1 LKSLIQN
8 IYIIVVVAVLFTSCN
23 PTKVLAPGEVYL
35 KANVIGIPGKII
47 EQDVLY
53 PYLKQRDN
61 KRALWIFKIKMVR
74 YLAYSDS
81 TINFKNEKK
90 RKRITHKNEKR
101 LLAGKDSVEFKPHW
115 TFKIKEGGEPPVVF
129 DSTLAKETI
138 TQFKK
143 ALFNRGYF
151 NNEVS
156 TFFKYNRD
164 SSKVSVIYSTTEG
177 IQYNLNKI
185 ALVIDDNSL
194 LPAIKKA
201 NEFSL
206 LHTGDPYNTDKI
218 DEERLRFTGEMRNQ
232 GYYYFS
238 KEFIAYEVDS
248 ALQNKAVNIKV
259 IIKNPPNSN
268 NSADSL
274 NSVSHQ
280 KYKIGTITLN
290 TSFNSKFTDNPA
302 DSIHFDHLIFINLSR
317 LKYNPHTFTNKLFY
331 QSGDFY
337 SQKAESRTYTRLS
350 GLNNFKYINIGFA
363 KSALDSNTLNCNI
376 LMSPFPTQSIG
387 VEMEGT
393 NTSGNLGVSGY
404 LNYLHRNTFGNA
416 EEFKVRFKGGVEA
429 QQTNTVEEDATNGAL
444 DVFNTK
450 EFGVETSL
458 TFQDLILTHGL
469 KARILKR
476 FNRPKTS
483 LNFIINYQNRPDF
496 ERFLTNASIGYTF
509 TQKKENTHQFF
520 IHPVDISFIRV
531 EKTIDFEKRL
541 EELNN
546 PLLNSTYDNQFIAG
560 SKIVETWTN
569 KKTTKQRSFMLNRAL
584 FEIAGNV
591 LNAANKML
599 GSEYA
604 VDTTNTQDY
613 YTIGQVRY
621 AQFVKAQNDFHFNT
635 RINRTQSMAYRVLA
649 GIGIPYGN
657 AETLPY
663 DRSFYG
669 GGANDMRGWQARSL
683 GPGGLL
689 DDSLKAGV
697 DQVADIKIQLGAEYR
712 FNISKSIEGAIFA
725 DAGNIWLLR
734 KDDARPLAEFDIN
747 RFYKEIALSLG
758 SGVRFNFGFLLVR
771 LDWGVKIFDP
781 ALPEKQR
788 FVLDRGDYLKNYGEN
803 TGGKSYQHSVF
814 NLGIGYPF

>member
-1 LKSLIQN
+1 MKSLIQN

-23 PTKVLAPGEVYL
+23 PTKVLAPGQVYL
-35 KANVIGIPGKII
+35 KKNVIGIPGKVI
-47 EQDVLY
+47 EQDIIY

-61 KRALWIFKIKMVR
+61 KRALWYFKIKMVR
-74 YLAYSDS
+74 YLAFSDS
-81 TINFKNEKK
+81 TVNFKNEKK
-90 RKRITHKNEKR
+90 RKRITRKNQKR
-101 LLAGKDSVEFKPHW
+101 LLAGKDSIAFKPNW
-115 TFKIKEGGEPPVVF
+115 TYKLKQGGEPPVVF
-129 DSTLAKETI
+129 DSVLARETT

-151 NNEVS
+151 NSEVN

-164 SSKVSVIYSTTEG
+164 STRVTVIYSAMEG
-177 IQYNLNKI
+177 IQYKLNKI

-201 NEFSL
+201 NEFSI
-206 LHTGDPYNTDKI
+206 LHTGNPYNTDKI
-218 DEERLRFTGEMRNQ
+218 DEERIRFSGEMRNQ

-238 KEFIAYEVDS
+238 KEYIAYEVDS
-248 ALQNKAVNIKV
+248 ALQNKSVNIKV
-259 IIKNPPNSN
+259 IIKNPQNSN
-268 NSADSL
+268 ESADSTKV
-274 NSVSHQ
+274 VSHQ
-280 KYKIGTITLN
+280 KYQIGTITLN
-290 TSFNSKFTDNPA
+290 TSFDSKFADNPA
-302 DSIHFDHLIFINLSR
+302 DSIHFNNLIFINLSR
-317 LKYNPHTFTNKLFY
+317 LKYNPHTFSNKLFY

-337 SQKAESRTYTRLS
+337 SQKAEARTYTRLS

-363 KSALDSNTLNCNI
+363 KSPLDSNTLNCNI
-376 LMSPFPTQSIG
+376 LMSPFPAQSVG
-387 VEMEGT
+387 VEIEGT

-404 LNYLHRNTFGNA
+404 LSYLHRNTFGNA

-429 QQTNTVEEDATNGAL
+429 QQVNSTSEQDITDGIN
-444 DVFNTK
+444 VFNTK

-469 KARILKR
+469 KSRILKR

-483 LNFIINYQNRPDF
+483 LNFIMNYQKRPDF
-496 ERFLTNASIGYTF
+496 ERFLTNASLSYTF

-520 IHPVDISFIRV
+520 INPIDISYIKVKKEADFI
-531 EKTIDFEKRL
+531 KRL

-560 SKIVETWTN
+560 SKVVETWTN

-584 FEIAGNV
+584 FEVAGNV
-591 LNAANKML
+591 LNVANKVL
-599 GSEYA
+599 GSDYV
-604 VDTTNTQDY
+604 VDTNTTSNY
-613 YTIGQVRY
+613 YAIGNVRY
-621 AQFVKAQNDFHFNT
+621 AQFIKAQNDFHFNT
-635 RINRTQSMAYRVLA
+635 RINRTQTMAYRVLA
-649 GIGIPYGN
+649 GIGVPYGN
-657 AETLPY
+657 ADVLPY

-712 FNISKSIEGAIFA
+712 FNISKSIEGALFA

-788 FVLDRGDYLKNYGEN
+788 FVLDQGDYLKNYGVN
-803 TGGKSYQHSVF
+803 TGGKKYQHSVF

>member
-1 LKSLIQN
+1 MKSLIQN
-8 IYIIVVVAVLFTSCN
+8 IYIIAVVAVLFTSCS

-35 KANVIGIPGKII
+35 KANKIRVSAKII
-47 EQDVLY
+47 EQDVLF

-61 KRALWIFKIKMVR
+61 KRALWVFKVKMFQ
-74 YLAYSDS
+74 YLAFSDS
-81 TINFKNEKK
+81 TANAKNEKK
-90 RKRITHKNEKR
+90 RERITHKNEKR
-101 LLAGKDSVEFKPHW
+101 LLAGKDSVEFKPQW
-115 TFKIKEGGEPPVVF
+115 IYKLKNGGEPPVVF
-129 DSTLAKETI
+129 DPVLAEATAK
-138 TQFKK
+138 QFKK

-151 NNEVS
+151 TAETN
-156 TFFKYNRD
+156 TFYQYNRD
-164 SSKVSVIYSTTEG
+164 SSQVKVIYTAIEG
-177 IQYNLNKI
+177 IQYRLNKI
-185 ALVIDDNSL
+185 ALVIDDKTL

-201 NEFSL
+201 NELSL
-206 LHTGDPYNTDKI
+206 LHAGDPYNTDKI
-218 DEERLRFTGEMRNQ
+218 DAERIRFSGEMRDQ

-238 KEFIAYEVDS
+238 KEYIAYEIDS
-248 ALQNKAVNIKV
+248 TLQNKQVNIK
-259 IIKNPPNSN
+259 IIVKNPSN
-268 NSADSL
+268 TDSADSTKAI
-274 NSVSHQ
+274 SHQ
-280 KYKIGTITLN
+280 RYTIGDITLN
-290 TSFNSKFTDNPA
+290 TSFNSKFTDQA
-302 DSIHFDHLIFINLSR
+302 EDSIHFNNLIFINLSR
-317 LKYNPHTFTNKLFY
+317 LKYNPHTFSNKLFY
-331 QSGDFY
+331 QTGDFY
-337 SQKAESRTYTRLS
+337 SQKAEARTYTRLS

-363 KSALDSNTLNCNI
+363 KSPIDSNTLNCNI
-376 LMSPFPTQSIG
+376 LMSPFPTQSVG

-404 LNYLHRNTFGNA
+404 LSYLHRNTFGNA

-429 QQTNTVEEDATNGAL
+429 QQVNSTNVDESGNKL
-444 DVFNTK
+444 NVFNTV

-469 KARILKR
+469 KSRILKR

-483 LNFIINYQNRPDF
+483 LNFIMNYQNRPDF
-496 ERFLTNASIGYTF
+496 ERFLTNASLSYTF

-520 IHPVDISFIRV
+520 INPIDISYIRV
-531 EKTIDFEKRL
+531 QKTLDFEERL
-541 EELNN
+541 KELNN

-569 KKTTKQRSFMLNRAL
+569 KNTTKQRSFMLNRAM
-584 FEIAGNV
+584 FEVAGNV
-591 LNAANKML
+591 LNVANKIL

-604 VDTTNTQDY
+604 VDTATTTNY
-613 YTIGQVRY
+613 YAIGNVRY

-635 RINRTQSMAYRVLA
+635 RINRTQTMAYRVLA

-657 AETLPY
+657 AEVLPY

-689 DDSLKAGV
+689 DSLKAGV
-697 DQVADIKIQLGAEYR
+697 DQVADIKILLGVEYR
-712 FNISKSIEGAIFA
+712 FNITKSIEGALFA

-734 KDDARPLAEFDIN
+734 KDEARSLAEFDIN

-803 TGGKSYQHSVF
+803 TDGRSYQHSVF